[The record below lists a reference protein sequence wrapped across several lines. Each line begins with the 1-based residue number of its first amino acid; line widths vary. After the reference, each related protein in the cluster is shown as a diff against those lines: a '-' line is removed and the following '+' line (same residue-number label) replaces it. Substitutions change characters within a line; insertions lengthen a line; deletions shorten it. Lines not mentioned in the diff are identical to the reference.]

1 MPLALRRTRSY
12 RVRSQHGQA
21 MLLVVALVGLATALL
36 VYGMVDTTTI
46 ALQRDRNTSA
56 AFAEVKRA
64 LIGWSVA
71 RDPSTGGVNA
81 RPGELPCPDMNN
93 DGFDDGSC
101 VAGALGRVPWKTL
114 GIPEP
119 KDHAGETLWYA
130 VAGPFRNQNMSNPP
144 ITSDTMGNITVYQDS
159 TATLVTA
166 QAVAVIFS
174 PGAALGTQNRD
185 STASALCST
194 TGTTIARNLCAA
206 NYLETAAGTNNSVTN
221 GPFISAL
228 GSGTF
233 NDKVLAITTFDLIP
247 PVERR
252 VAREMMLLLE
262 SFRIASGGHYPTADV
277 LNGHSNS
284 EHNRHRFPCASVIP
298 ISWGSG
304 GAPSLPNWLTNGC
317 GTNGWASVIFYAASK
332 NRLQGNTCST
342 CSGGTS
348 CGSTTTIDTR
358 LTITNASNN
367 VADSCPAGVSPFTCS
382 PAVLATGIANL
393 ILITPGAATTN
404 RASGWTSSLVPIT
417 GYFEDALNS
426 DNDDGNCYVVPT
438 STSHDRDRM
447 YVSIP

>member
-1 MPLALRRTRSY
+1 
-12 RVRSQHGQA
+12 

-46 ALQRDRNTSA
+46 ALQRDRNTAA
-56 AFAEVKRA
+56 AFADVKRA

-71 RDPSTGGVNA
+71 RDPITGGANA

-93 DGFDDGSC
+93 DGFEDGSC

-119 KDHAGETLWYA
+119 KDTAGETLWYT
-130 VAGPFRNQNMSNPP
+130 VAGPFRIWNMSSTP
-144 ITSDTMGNITVYQDS
+144 ITSDTMGNITVYQDT

-174 PGAALGTQNRD
+174 PGAAQGTQNRD

-206 NYLETAAGTNNSVTN
+206 NYLETAGGTNNAVTN
-221 GPFISAL
+221 GPFISAPS
-228 GSGTF
+228 SGTF
-233 NDKVLAITTFDLIP
+233 NDKVMAITTFDLIP

-252 VAREMMLLLE
+252 VAREMMSLLE
-262 SFRIASGGHYPTADV
+262 SYRIASGGHYPTADQQ
-277 LNGHSNS
+277 NGNSNS
-284 EHNRHRFPCASVIP
+284 EHNRHRFPCATATP

-304 GAPSLPNWLTNGC
+304 GAPTLPNWLTNGC
-317 GTNGWASVIFYAASK
+317 GTNSWASVIFYAVAK
-332 NRLQGNTCST
+332 NRLDGNTCST

-358 LTITNASNN
+358 LTITNAGNN
-367 VADSCPAGVSPFTCS
+367 LADSCPAGASPYTCT
-382 PAVLATGIANL
+382 PAVIGTGIANL
-393 ILITPGAATTN
+393 LLITPGPATTN
-404 RASGWTSSLVPIT
+404 RASGWTSTLGPIT

-438 STSHDRDRM
+438 SASHDRDRM

>member
-1 MPLALRRTRSY
+1 
-12 RVRSQHGQA
+12 

-46 ALQRDRNTSA
+46 QLQRDRNTTA
-56 AFAEVKRA
+56 TFAEVKRA

-71 RDPSTGGVNA
+71 RDPATGGANA
-81 RPGELPCPDMNN
+81 RPGELPCPDINPL
-93 DGFDDGSC
+93 DGFSDGSC

-119 KDHAGETLWYA
+119 KDDAGETLWYA
-130 VAGPFRNQNMSNPP
+130 VAGPFRIWNMSSAP
-144 ITSDTMGNITVYQDS
+144 ITSDTMGNITVYQDT

-174 PGAALGTQNRD
+174 PGAAQGTQNRD

-206 NYLETAAGTNNSVTN
+206 NYLETAGGTNNAVTN
-221 GPFISAL
+221 GPFISAPS
-228 GSGTF
+228 SGTF
-233 NDKVLAITTFDLIP
+233 NDKVMAITTFDLIP

-252 VAREMMLLLE
+252 VAREMMSLLE
-262 SFRIASGGHYPTADV
+262 SYRIASGGHYPTADI

-284 EHNRHRFPCASVIP
+284 EHNRHRFPCATATP

-304 GAPSLPNWLTNGC
+304 GAPTLPNWLTNGC
-317 GTNGWASVIFYAASK
+317 GTNSWASVIFYAVAK
-332 NRLQGNTCST
+332 NRLDGNTCST

-358 LTITNASNN
+358 LTITNAGNN
-367 VADSCPAGVSPFTCS
+367 LADSCPAGASPFACS
-382 PAVLATGIANL
+382 PAVLPTGIANL
-393 ILITPGAATTN
+393 ILITAGPATTN
-404 RASGWTSSLVPIT
+404 RASGWTSTLGPIT

-426 DNDDGNCYVVPT
+426 DNDDGNCYIVPT